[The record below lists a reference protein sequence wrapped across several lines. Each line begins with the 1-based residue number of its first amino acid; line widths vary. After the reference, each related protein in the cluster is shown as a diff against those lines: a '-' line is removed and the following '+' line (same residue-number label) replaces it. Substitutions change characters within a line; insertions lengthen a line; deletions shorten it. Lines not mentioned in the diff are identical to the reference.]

1 VGLPLAYRR
10 DDLDH
15 HNRISLVDVVMG
27 GHSSPAT
34 SGASRRALGNRSRN
48 QLDASPLT

>member
-15 HNRISLVDVVMG
+15 HNRISLVDVVMRTRP
-27 GHSSPAT
+27 SVFC
-34 SGASRRALGNRSRN
+34 
-48 QLDASPLT
+48 